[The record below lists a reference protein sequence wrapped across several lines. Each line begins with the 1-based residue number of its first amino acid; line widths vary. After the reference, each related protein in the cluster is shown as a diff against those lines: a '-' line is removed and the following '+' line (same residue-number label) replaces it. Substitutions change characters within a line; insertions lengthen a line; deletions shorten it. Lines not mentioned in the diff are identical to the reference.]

1 MQKGLESTRPYT
13 ETGRGT
19 LPPANIAFDETDI
32 DPLILARLDVG
43 LLKCLQNLGTSKQ
56 RICSALCLS
65 YSEYDSVLRLMQNPD
80 EA

>member
-19 LPPANIAFDETDI
+19 LPPANIACDETDT